1 MKIADKVYILGKE
14 VEVEL
19 REAEK
24 NKRNTGQ
31 EKKSKSEIK
40 YLSSKTVKAG
50 NEILENKQRKKK
62 WKKKGSSKHHRL
74 PSRKLIFIILF
85 SSNVQ

>member
-1 MKIADKVYILGKE
+1 MLKIADKVCILGKE

-24 NKRNTGQ
+24 NKRNTRQ

-50 NEILENKQRKKK
+50 NEILENK
-62 WKKKGSSKHHRL
+62 
-74 PSRKLIFIILF
+74 
-85 SSNVQ
+85 

>member
-50 NEILENKQRKKK
+50 NEILENKQRKKNG
-62 WKKKGSSKHHRL
+62 KKKFFKTSQVTLQKTDFYH
-74 PSRKLIFIILF
+74 II
-85 SSNVQ
+85 

>member
-1 MKIADKVYILGKE
+1 MHTGKRGGSWI
-14 VEVEL
+14 

-50 NEILENKQRKKK
+50 NEILENK
-62 WKKKGSSKHHRL
+62 
-74 PSRKLIFIILF
+74 
-85 SSNVQ
+85 

>member
-1 MKIADKVYILGKE
+1 MLKIADKVCILGKK

-24 NKRNTGQ
+24 NKRNTRQ

-40 YLSSKTVKAG
+40 YLSSKTLKAG
-50 NEILENKQRKKK
+50 NEILQNKQKKNGKKK
-62 WKKKGSSKHHRL
+62 EVL
-74 PSRKLIFIILF
+74 QNIIGYPPE
-85 SSNVQ
+85 N

>member
-62 WKKKGSSKHHRL
+62 WKKKVLQNITGY
-74 PSRKLIFIILF
+74 PPE
-85 SSNVQ
+85 N